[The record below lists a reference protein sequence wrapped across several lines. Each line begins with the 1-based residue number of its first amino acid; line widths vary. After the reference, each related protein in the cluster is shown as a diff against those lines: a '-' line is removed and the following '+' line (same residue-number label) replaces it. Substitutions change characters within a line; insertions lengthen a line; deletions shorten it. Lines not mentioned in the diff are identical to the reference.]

1 MNRLDPIGVID
12 SGVGGL
18 TVLKWLQEKMPH
30 ERFIFIGDTART
42 PYGNRSREEIQGF
55 VGEMTAWLNRRNIKQ
70 LVVACNTITVLGT
83 DVIKNG
89 YDFSVIGMKKGAH
102 MVEVVTRN
110 KKVGFLATDFT
121 VASGAHKKEIQEMD
135 PEIQVFGQ
143 GCPKFVPLIEG
154 EQFGSPE
161 LAAAIKEYTDK
172 LKEHD
177 VDTVMLSCTH
187 YPFVE
192 KEIREAFGPGVT
204 ILDPAE
210 RTAQD
215 ALENLEKRGLAR
227 TTGLGRA
234 EICFTADL
242 ERGRRLAAR
251 MLDLSKCGFHLID
264 LQKDPEQPEQEGR
277 TA

>member
-1 MNRLDPIGVID
+1 MNKLDPIGVID

-42 PYGNRSREEIQGF
+42 PYGNRSREEIQHF
-55 VGEMTAWLNRRNIKQ
+55 VSQMTAWLNRRQIKQ

-102 MVEVVTRN
+102 MVEGVTKN
-110 KKVGFLATDFT
+110 KRVGFLATDFT

-154 EQFGSPE
+154 EKFGSPE

-172 LKEHD
+172 LKAHD

-192 KEIREAFGPGVT
+192 KEIKEAFGPGVT

-210 RTAQD
+210 RTVQAAIEDLQQRKLQRD
-215 ALENLEKRGLAR
+215 V
-227 TTGLGRA
+227 GLGRA
-234 EICFTADL
+234 EVCFTADL
-242 ERGRRLAAR
+242 ERGKRLAAR
-251 MLDLSKCGFHLID
+251 MLDMQKCDFRLIT
-264 LQKDPEQPEQEGR
+264 L
-277 TA
+277 

>member
-102 MVEVVTRN
+102 MVEGVTRN
-110 KKVGFLATDFT
+110 KSGIPGHGFHGGFRGPQKGNPGNG
-121 VASGAHKKEIQEMD
+121 SGN
-135 PEIQVFGQ
+135 
-143 GCPKFVPLIEG
+143 
-154 EQFGSPE
+154 
-161 LAAAIKEYTDK
+161 
-172 LKEHD
+172 
-177 VDTVMLSCTH
+177 
-187 YPFVE
+187 
-192 KEIREAFGPGVT
+192 PGVRPGLSQ
-204 ILDPAE
+204 IRPA
-210 RTAQD
+210 
-215 ALENLEKRGLAR
+215 
-227 TTGLGRA
+227 
-234 EICFTADL
+234 
-242 ERGRRLAAR
+242 
-251 MLDLSKCGFHLID
+251 H
-264 LQKDPEQPEQEGR
+264 
-277 TA
+277 

>member
-102 MVEVVTRN
+102 MVEGVTRN

-177 VDTVMLSCTH
+177 VDTVMLSCTII
-187 YPFVE
+187 PLW
-192 KEIREAFGPGVT
+192 KRKSGKPSGPGSPSW
-204 ILDPAE
+204 I
-210 RTAQD
+210 RR
-215 ALENLEKRGLAR
+215 N
-227 TTGLGRA
+227 GRS
-234 EICFTADL
+234 
-242 ERGRRLAAR
+242 RRPW
-251 MLDLSKCGFHLID
+251 K
-264 LQKDPEQPEQEGR
+264 
-277 TA
+277 T